1 MYIFIINPTAGNG
14 RAKRIYEKL
23 LHDSIYRE
31 LNPRY
36 YFTKYSGHA
45 EVIVEQISDEIDGQ
59 PVKGIVVIGGDGTL
73 HEVVNGLHLRH
84 LPISFIPAGSGNDF
98 ARGMKLSKSPE
109 ATLKAIRNNGRTVDY
124 WLGEFVA
131 SGFQNRR
138 FINCIGFGFDAVV
151 AASANKSRYKKLF
164 NQFFLGSVIYILS
177 LLKQL
182 FFYKPISITVTLDG
196 KEKTFSRCL
205 FFIVNNH
212 PYIGGGMK
220 VNPHAVNNEDTYSII
235 VVDSISKW
243 KVLALFGTVF
253 SGRHLRFKGVST
265 FEARDIT
272 LKSSTKQPVPMQ
284 VDGETSSAT
293 YCRIQKPNKP
303 ISLQVAEINKLSK
316 LDK

>member
-14 RAKRIYEKL
+14 RAKKIHKKL
-23 LHDSIYRE
+23 LHDSIHRE

-45 EVIVEQISDEIDGQ
+45 EVIVNQISAEIDGHT
-59 PVKGIVVIGGDGTL
+59 VKGIVVIGGDGTL
-73 HEVVNGLHLRH
+73 HEVVNGLNLRH

-98 ARGMKLSKSPE
+98 ARGMKLSKTPE
-109 ATLKAIRNNGRTVDY
+109 ATLKAIKNNGRTVDY
-124 WLGEFVA
+124 WLGEFVT
-131 SGFQNRR
+131 GGLQKRR

-164 NQFFLGSVIYILS
+164 NHFFLGSVIYILS

-182 FFYKPISITVTLDG
+182 LFYKPISITVTLDG
-196 KEKTFSRCL
+196 KEKNFSRCL

-220 VNPHAVNNEDTYSII
+220 INPHAVNNADTYSII

-265 FEARDIT
+265 FKARDII

-284 VDGETSSAT
+284 VDGETSSAI
-293 YCRIQKPNKP
+293 YCHIQKPEKP
-303 ISLQVAEINKLSK
+303 ISLQVAETNNGK
-316 LDK
+316 